1 MCELD
6 SEFLILA
13 VQEGGDPLDWRDLGV
28 APETGVFG
36 CYAAVGEHGGGF
48 DDCQGSTAVGECG
61 SVGGI

>member
-1 MCELD
+1 VCELD
-6 SEFLILA
+6 SDFLILA

-48 DDCQGSTAVGECG
+48 DDC
-61 SVGGI
+61 